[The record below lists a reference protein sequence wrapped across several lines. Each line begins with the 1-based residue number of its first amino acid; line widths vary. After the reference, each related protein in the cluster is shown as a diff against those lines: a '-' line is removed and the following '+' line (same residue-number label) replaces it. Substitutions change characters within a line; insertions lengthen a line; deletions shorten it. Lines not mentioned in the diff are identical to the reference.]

1 MEIIP
6 ITNNRIPANY
16 RIVGSTISLRGISR
30 ADLREL
36 FDAAA
41 VSAVCNDI
49 DVAAT
54 HCHVNTERE
63 FSMVVAAV
71 SYSGIDSFVTDASG
85 RLWHVHG
92 YDYTDI

>member
-16 RIVGSTISLRGISR
+16 TVVGSTMHLRGISS

-49 DVAAT
+49 DTAAV
-54 HCHVNTERE
+54 HCHANTELA
-63 FSMVVAAV
+63 FSMIIAAV
-71 SYSGIDSFVTDASG
+71 SYSGIDAFVTDAHG
-85 RLWHVHG
+85 RLWHIHG